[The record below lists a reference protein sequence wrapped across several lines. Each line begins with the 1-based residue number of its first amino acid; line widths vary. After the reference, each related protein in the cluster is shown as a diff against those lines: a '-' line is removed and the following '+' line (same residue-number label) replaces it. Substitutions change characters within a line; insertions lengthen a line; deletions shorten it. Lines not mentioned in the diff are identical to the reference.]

1 MADQQQLQI
10 TDAEWEVMLGVW
22 ARDDQTAGEII
33 ARVDPDGLRSHR
45 TIRKLLSRL
54 VDKGAVTAR
63 PDGPKHRYRAAVTRE
78 ACVHH
83 AAESFSER
91 FFSGSVKSMLMHFV
105 EHESLSA
112 DEVEE
117 LKRRLEQL
125 SSSSEDSTSS
135 RKSSPRKKTRSRRPK
150 S

>member
-1 MADQQQLQI
+1 MADKPQLQI

-22 ARDDQTAGEII
+22 AQDDQTSGEII

-54 VDKGAVTAR
+54 VDKGAVLAK
-63 PDGPKHRYRAAVTRE
+63 PDGPKHLYRAAVTRE
-78 ACVHH
+78 ACVRH

-105 EHESLSA
+105 EHETLSGE
-112 DEVEE
+112 EVEE
-117 LKRRLEQL
+117 LKRRLDEL
-125 SSSSEDSTSS
+125 APSAEDSA
-135 RKSSPRKKTRSRRPK
+135 KSSKSSARKETRSRR
-150 S
+150 SRS

>member
-1 MADQQQLQI
+1 MADKPQLQI
-10 TDAEWEVMLGVW
+10 TDAEWDVMLGVW
-22 ARDDQTAGEII
+22 AQDNQTAGEII

-63 PDGPKHRYRAAVTRE
+63 PDGPKHLYRAAVTRE
-78 ACVHH
+78 ACVRH

-91 FFSGSVKSMLMHFV
+91 FFSGSVKSMLLHFV
-105 EHESLSA
+105 ENESLSA

-117 LKRRLEQL
+117 LKRRLDGL
-125 SSSSEDSTSS
+125 SEDSGDGESTSS
-135 RKSSPRKKTRSRRPK
+135 RKKTRSRRRQ